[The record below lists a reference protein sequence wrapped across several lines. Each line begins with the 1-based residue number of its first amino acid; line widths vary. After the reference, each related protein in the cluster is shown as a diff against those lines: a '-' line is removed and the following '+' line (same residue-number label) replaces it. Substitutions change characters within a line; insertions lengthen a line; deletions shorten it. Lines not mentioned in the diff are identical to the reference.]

1 MAGLEH
7 KIPPPVIG
15 LACAAAMYFAAEYTP
30 AIPISPA
37 WKWPPVAAFA
47 LSGLAL
53 DFSGLMAFLRRHT
66 TINPLHPEKSSALV
80 TGGVYTITRNPMY
93 LGMACLLLAWAVYL
107 QSPLALLGVPLFM
120 AYITQFQIKP
130 EERMLVKLFGG
141 EFAAYCGRVRRWL

>member
-7 KIPPPVIG
+7 RIPPPVIG
-15 LACAAAMYFAAEYTP
+15 LACAVAMYFAAQYTP
-30 AIPISPA
+30 AIPIAPT
-37 WKWPPVAAFA
+37 WKWTLVAAFA
-47 LSGLAL
+47 LSGLTL

-107 QSPLALLGVPLFM
+107 QSPLALLGVPVFM

-130 EERMLVKLFGG
+130 EERMLEKLFGA
-141 EFAAYCGRVRRWL
+141 EYIRFRTRTRRWL

>member
-15 LACAAAMYFAAEYTP
+15 LACAAAMYFAAQYTP
-30 AIPISPA
+30 AIPIAPL
-37 WKWPPVAAFA
+37 WKWSLVSAFA

-93 LGMACLLLAWAVYL
+93 LGMASLLMAWAIYL
-107 QSPLALLGVPLFM
+107 QSPAALLGVPAFM
-120 AYITQFQIKP
+120 AYITRFQIKP
-130 EERMLVKLFGG
+130 EERMLEKLFGDA
-141 EFAAYCGRVRRWL
+141 FIRYRQQVRRWL

>member
-15 LACAAAMYFAAEYTP
+15 LACAAAMYFAAEYAP
-30 AIPISPA
+30 AIPISPE
-37 WKWPPVAAFA
+37 WKWPLVAAFA

>member
-7 KIPPPVIG
+7 RIPPPVIG
-15 LACAAAMYFAAEYTP
+15 LVCAAAMYVTAQYTP
-30 AIPISPA
+30 AMSIAPA
-37 WKWPPVAAFA
+37 WKWSLVAAFA
-47 LSGLAL
+47 LSGLVL

-93 LGMACLLLAWAVYL
+93 LGMACLLLAWTVYL
-107 QSPLALLGVPLFM
+107 QSPAALLGVPAFM

-130 EERMLVKLFGG
+130 EERMLEKLFGV
-141 EFAAYCGRVRRWL
+141 EFTRYCARVRRWL